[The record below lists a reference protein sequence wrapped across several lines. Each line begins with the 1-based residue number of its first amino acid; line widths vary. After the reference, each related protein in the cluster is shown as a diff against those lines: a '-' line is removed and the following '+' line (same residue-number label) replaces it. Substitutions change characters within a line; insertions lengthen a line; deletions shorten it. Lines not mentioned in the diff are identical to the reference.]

1 MTLPIFRSKNKG
13 FTLIELLVAMVIM
26 IVGLLGLLQA
36 VNVAVSHN
44 LTNQLRDEAVMV
56 AEQQMNA
63 EKSLSF
69 DMIIDGI
76 TNAVIQRN
84 VRNYIE
90 NYSVNQTV
98 TTMGNTKTIN
108 VVVTWQHKGNSYQHM
123 VSTLK
128 SK

>member
-1 MTLPIFRSKNKG
+1 
-13 FTLIELLVAMVIM
+13 MVIM